1 MFYKCYRFIPEN
13 CSRTALEPEYNTSRT
28 AIDVLEHICFI
39 INRDT
44 EKVTENRIRFCRI
57 INQAGG

>member
-13 CSRTALEPEYNTSRT
+13 CSRTALEPEYNTTRT
-28 AIDVLEHICFI
+28 VLDVLEHRICFI
-39 INRDT
+39 RDT
-44 EKVTENRIRFCRI
+44 EKLTENRTGFCRI